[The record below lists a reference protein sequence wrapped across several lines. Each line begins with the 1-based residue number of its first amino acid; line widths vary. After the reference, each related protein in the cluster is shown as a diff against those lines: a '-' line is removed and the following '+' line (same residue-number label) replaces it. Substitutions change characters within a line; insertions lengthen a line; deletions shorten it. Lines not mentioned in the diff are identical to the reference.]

1 MKTVAFKNISISKE
15 APLLIIAGPCLV
27 ESEDLVMHTAEQL
40 NNIAAKLPVQLVFKS
55 SYKKA
60 NRTSLSG
67 FSGLGIE
74 KALTILEKVK
84 KTFEL
89 PILTDIH
96 TELEVPIVAEVAD
109 ILQIPAFLC
118 RQTDL
123 LLAAGRTGKV
133 VNIKKGQFLA
143 PEGMYKAA
151 EKVAATGND
160 KILLTERGTT
170 FGYESLVVD
179 MRSLPIM
186 AKSGYP
192 VIFDATHSVQIPG
205 GQASFSGGQPEF
217 ILPLARAAVA
227 TGAVQGVFM
236 EVHPNPEKALSD
248 AQSQLPLGKFKIVAE
263 ELAEL
268 YNFVTNK
275 LKPANQYNEV

>member
-1 MKTVAFKNISISKE
+1 MKTVAFKNISIGENS
-15 APLLIIAGPCLV
+15 PLLIIAGPCLV

-40 NNIAAKLPVQLVFKS
+40 KKTAKKLPIQLVFKS

-60 NRTSLSG
+60 NRTSLQG
-67 FSGLGIE
+67 FSGLGME
-74 KALTILEKVK
+74 KALAILEKVK
-84 KTFEL
+84 KTFNL

-96 TELEVPIVAEVAD
+96 TELEAPIAAEVAD

-151 EKVAATGND
+151 EKVAATGNTQ
-160 KILLTERGTT
+160 ILLTERGTT

-227 TGAVQGVFM
+227 TGAVKGVFM

-248 AQSQLPLGKFKIVAE
+248 AQSQLPLDNFESVAG
-263 ELAEL
+263 ELAAF
-268 YNFVTNK
+268 YNFVSEK
-275 LKPANQYNEV
+275 LR

>member
-1 MKTVAFKNISISKE
+1 MKTVAFKNITIGENS
-15 APLLIIAGPCLV
+15 PLLIIAGPCLV
-27 ESEDLVMHTAEQL
+27 ESETLVMHTAEQL
-40 NNIAAKLPVQLVFKS
+40 KKAAEKLPIQLVFKS

-60 NRTSLSG
+60 NRTSLKG
-67 FSGLGIE
+67 FSGLGME
-74 KALTILEKVK
+74 KALAILEKVK
-84 KTFEL
+84 KTFDL

-96 TELEVPIVAEVAD
+96 TELEAPIAAEVAD

-133 VNIKKGQFLA
+133 INIKKGQFLA

-151 EKVAATGND
+151 EKVAATGNEQ
-160 KILLTERGTT
+160 ILLTERGTT

-227 TGAVQGVFM
+227 TGSVHGVFM

-248 AQSQLPLGKFKIVAE
+248 AQSQLPLGNFENVAG
-263 ELAEL
+263 ELAAL
-268 YNFVTNK
+268 YNFVTEK
-275 LKPANQYNEV
+275 LR

>member
-1 MKTVAFKNISISKE
+1 MKTVAFKNISIGENS
-15 APLLIIAGPCLV
+15 PLLIIAGPCLI

-40 NNIAAKLPVQLVFKS
+40 KKTAEKLPIQLVFKS

-60 NRTSLSG
+60 NRTSLQG
-67 FSGLGIE
+67 FSGLGME
-74 KALTILEKVK
+74 KALAILEKVK
-84 KTFEL
+84 KTFNL

-96 TELEVPIVAEVAD
+96 TELEAPIAAEVAD

-151 EKVAATGND
+151 EKVAATGNTQ
-160 KILLTERGTT
+160 ILLTERGTT

-227 TGAVQGVFM
+227 TGAVKGVFM

-248 AQSQLPLGKFKIVAE
+248 AQSQLPLDNFESVAG
-263 ELAEL
+263 ELAAL
-268 YNFVTNK
+268 YNFVSEK
-275 LKPANQYNEV
+275 LR